1 MHAGSKVEAT
11 VATILIVD
19 DSGIDRRLAGKPL
32 ESSGY
37 QVQYAENGR
46 QALDIIATMSLD
58 AVVTDMVMPEVD
70 GLELVKQ
77 IKLKFRSLPVIVMTA
92 HGSEEIAVKAL
103 QIGAASYVPKKNI
116 SRDLE
121 TTLHSVLSVSSA
133 KRAEQAIL
141 DSLTSVEMHFELK
154 NETAAIRPLI
164 AHMQAQLR
172 QMQVCDDNDI
182 VRVSTALQEALVNAI
197 EHGNLEIDSAL
208 REHRDGSYG
217 KLVKQR
223 AAEEPY
229 CQRRVRIQT
238 RMSRDAAEWVICDE
252 GPGYN
257 PDLLPD
263 PRDPANLQKVSGR
276 GLLLIRTF
284 MDEVSFNATANEI
297 RMVKRRAK

>member
-1 MHAGSKVEAT
+1 M
-11 VATILIVD
+11 ATILIVD
-19 DSGIDRRLAGKPL
+19 DSAVDRRLAGKPL

-37 QVQYAENGR
+37 QVRYAENGSETL
-46 QALDIIATMSLD
+46 QHILTDSLD
-58 AVVTDMVMPEVD
+58 LVVTDMVMPEVD

-77 IKLKFRSLPVIVMTA
+77 IKLRFRSLPVIVMTA

-103 QIGAASYVPKKNI
+103 QIGAASYVPKKNLA
-116 SRDLE
+116 RDLE
-121 TTLHSVLSVSSA
+121 ETVRGVLSVSSA

-141 DSLTSVEMHFELK
+141 DSLTTVEMHFELK

-208 REHRDGSYG
+208 RENRDGSYG
-217 KLVKQR
+217 KLVKER
-223 AAEEPY
+223 AATEPFSL
-229 CQRRVRIQT
+229 RRVRIQT
-238 RMSRDAAEWVICDE
+238 RMSRDRAEWVIRDE

-257 PDLLPD
+257 PGKLPD

-284 MDEVSFNATANEI
+284 MDEVSFNETANEI
-297 RMVKRRAK
+297 RMIKRRTK

>member
-1 MHAGSKVEAT
+1 M
-11 VATILIVD
+11 ATILIVD
-19 DSGIDRRLAGKPL
+19 DSAVDRRLAGKPL
-32 ESSGY
+32 ESAGF
-37 QVQYAENGR
+37 QVLYAEDGAK
-46 QALDIIATMSLD
+46 ALEVIAGGTLD
-58 AVVTDMVMPEVD
+58 LVVTDMVMPEVD

-77 IKLKFRSLPVIVMTA
+77 IKLKYRTLPVIVMTA
-92 HGSEEIAVKAL
+92 HGSEEVAVKAL
-103 QIGAASYVPKKNI
+103 QIGAASYVPKKNVA
-116 SRDLE
+116 RDLE
-121 TTLHSVLSVSSA
+121 ETVRGVLSVSSA

-208 REHRDGSYG
+208 REHRDGNYG

-223 AAEEPY
+223 ATEEPY
-229 CQRRVRIQT
+229 CTRRVRIQT
-238 RMSRDAAEWVICDE
+238 RMSRESAEWVICDE

-257 PDLLPD
+257 PEILPD

-284 MDEVSFNATANEI
+284 MDDVSFNETANEI
-297 RMVKRRAK
+297 RMIKRRTK

>member
-1 MHAGSKVEAT
+1 M
-11 VATILIVD
+11 ATILIVD
-19 DSGIDRRLAGKPL
+19 DSQVDRRMAGKPL
-32 ESSGY
+32 ETAGY
-37 QVQYAENGR
+37 RVVFAENGR
-46 QALDIIATMSLD
+46 AALEVIAAESLD
-58 AVVTDMVMPEVD
+58 VVVTDMVMPEVD

-77 IKLKFRSLPVIVMTA
+77 IKLKHRSLPVIVMTA
-92 HGSEEIAVKAL
+92 HGSEEVAVKAL
-103 QIGAASYVPKKNI
+103 QIGAASYVPKKNVA
-116 SRDLE
+116 RDLE
-121 TTLHSVLSVSSA
+121 DTVRAVMSVSSA

-141 DSLTSVEMHFELK
+141 DSLTSVEMHFVLK

-164 AHMQAQLR
+164 AHMQMQLR

-208 REHRDGSYG
+208 RENRDGGYG

-223 AAEEPY
+223 AEQEPF
-229 CQRRVRIQT
+229 CHRRVRIVTKMT
-238 RMSRDAAEWVICDE
+238 REVAEWSICDE

-284 MDEVSFNATANEI
+284 MDEVSFNETANEI
-297 RMVKRRAK
+297 RMVKRRGK